1 MRFNSTIKVLL
12 AVVLFAGLGLAG
24 CFVYNRWLFLA
35 EPSRSA
41 APTGPAEATARLL
54 QKIIVNEK
62 AQQNLGLVSRPL
74 KADTFW
80 RTILV
85 PGMVVDR
92 PGLSDRGM
100 VAPATSVVTG
110 IARVPGDTVRP
121 GETLFTLRLLSDSL
135 HSTQTELFKAAEN
148 LQIAQ
153 TLRHRYRDAAA
164 VVPEARIIEAD
175 NQITRLQV
183 AIKAARQELLNRGF
197 SKEMIDLAASG
208 KFVNEITIAA
218 PPLSQSV
225 DPASGT
231 SGPTF
236 EMQELRVGIGHQV
249 QAGQTLCLLANHQN
263 LAIEGRAF
271 RDETALLERSV
282 LERWPVEVN
291 FQEDPTAGW
300 GEVTQ
305 AFHIQHLANT
315 IDPLN
320 RTFAFRM
327 PLENQSR
334 TVEHAGR
341 MQTLWRFRP
350 GQKVRI
356 QIRVEKFENVFVV
369 PAEAVTRDGL
379 EVFTFTQNV
388 NTFERRPVRVLH
400 QDREHV
406 VLANDGSIVPGSYVV
421 QSAAAQLNRMIKAGG
436 SSGVPKGYHVH
447 ADGSLHKNEDEGK

>member
-1 MRFNSTIKVLL
+1 MRFNSTSRSFFALI
-12 AVVLFAGLGLAG
+12 LFVGLGLAG
-24 CFVYNRWLFLA
+24 CFVYDRWPFLA

-41 APTGPAEATARLL
+41 APTDPAEATARSL

-62 AQQNLGLVSRPL
+62 AQQNLGLVSKPL
-74 KADTFW
+74 KAETFW

-92 PGLSDRGM
+92 PGLSDRGV
-100 VAPATSVVTG
+100 VAPATSVVTR

-121 GETLFTLRLLSDSL
+121 GEALFTLRLLSESL
-135 HSTQTELFKAAEN
+135 HSTQTELFKATED

-153 TLRHRYRDAAA
+153 AQRQRYRDAAA
-164 VVPEARIIEAD
+164 VVPEARIIEVD

-183 AIKAARQELLNRGF
+183 AIKADRQELQNRGF
-197 SKEMIDLAASG
+197 SKGMIDQAASG

-218 PPLSQSV
+218 PSLSPSV
-225 DPASGT
+225 ELATGA

-236 EMQELRVGIGHQV
+236 EMQELKVGLGHQV

-271 RDETALLERSV
+271 RDETAFLERSV
-282 LERWPVEVN
+282 QERWPVGVD
-291 FQEDPTAGW
+291 FQEESTAGW

-305 AFHIQHLANT
+305 AFHIEHLANT

-327 PLENQSR
+327 PLENQWR
-334 TVEHAGR
+334 IVDHGGR

-356 QIRVEKFENVFVV
+356 HVRVEKFVNVFVV

-388 NTFERRPVRVLH
+388 NTFERRPVRILL
-400 QDREHV
+400 QDRKHA

-421 QSAAAQLNRMIKAGG
+421 QSAAAQLNRMIEGGG